1 MATKR
6 FVTKHGLDNNNQTIT
21 NVANPSTDTD
31 AANKQWVTS
40 QISNSGGGTVTSIG
54 STTLTTGGTSTVPTV
69 NLTSGI
75 VTAGTTGSASL
86 IPVVTVDTYGRV
98 TTITTAANPQGT
110 VTSVTGTSPVVSSGG
125 AAPVISMS
133 AASSGVN
140 GYMTGTYATKL
151 DGIATGATDNTGTVT
166 SITTTGANGVT
177 ISGGST
183 QTITT
188 SGTFALALGA
198 ITPTS
203 IVTGTGSFSGD
214 VEFASSIKSP
224 NASNS
229 PITIAPD
236 GTGDVHLNTD
246 SVRIGD
252 NNADATIA
260 TRGTGDLIIT
270 THEGSANEGIVR
282 LYDGVNGDITLTPN
296 GSGQVK
302 VGTDQVV
309 TLVASQTLTNK
320 TLTSPTFTAPALG
333 TPASGTLT
341 NCTFPT
347 LNQNTTGSAGSVANT
362 LTISSPLS
370 GTSYNGSS
378 AVSIGIPVATTSVN
392 GYLSSTDWTTFN
404 NKGSGT
410 VTSVTGTSPVVSS
423 GGATP
428 AISIPVATTSVSG
441 YLSSTDWT
449 TFNNKTSNTGT
460 VTSVSGAGT
469 VSGLTLTGTV
479 TGSGS
484 ITLGGTIATLN
495 QNTTGSAGSV
505 PASGLTGSTLA
516 SGVTASSLTSVGT
529 LTGLSVSGANVLVS
543 AGYGIAYTADQTRIM
558 TPEDNVSGALIRWG
572 SGGVCRFLN
581 GSTES
586 MRLTSTGLGI
596 GTASPQSKFH
606 IGGDGAQTITTPYD
620 IAFNHYYSSWGANAT
635 RTWLKKSWNAT
646 YNDFTYL
653 GVSGNAA
660 NTAFGALI
668 LSNAVPFAV
677 GLGVEGGG
685 VLSTEYLR
693 VSTAG
698 NLGVG
703 TASPSQKLEV
713 LGNAL
718 IGPTSGKMFIGDVGH
733 GTSYPALA
741 HQSYANTTGYALL
754 VPDNGNLFLNKRDVA
769 STVIGFR
776 KNNVDMMVINNDGNV
791 GIGTASP
798 ATRLHIEGASVSYG
812 QVRLLNTSGSGET
825 SVNIGRTGQTL
836 EQRWTIGQGVAGI
849 GDSFG
854 FYTGGLARV
863 VFTTSGNV
871 GIGTA
876 SPSYNLD
883 VTGTLRVTDRI
894 HSNEWIQFTNA
905 TGLYSPTNG
914 AHFLPNASSYGSWKV
929 LGSRNGWCGLEF
941 ETSSNGNVSLMINQ
955 NGGTSG
961 FHNNSVGWQMR
972 WNAGTIYCN
981 KGAHGAGTEA
991 TVLDSSNYTSYALPI
1006 TGGTLT
1012 GQLRLFYGGSPELLF
1027 RHAAYPS
1034 IYGGRLQMLDYG
1046 DGMGINFDTSN
1057 NVDTWGTRMVVRH
1070 NGNVGIGTT
1079 TPSYKLDVS
1088 GTINGTE
1095 HYAGGWFRNSNSGQG
1110 LYNTATGN
1118 HFYSDGQYW
1127 NCAYS
1132 GTQGIRFRNG
1142 HAGGVLGYL
1151 YAETSA
1157 YFGLLNNSGNWAVMV
1172 IPSGGGINL
1181 YGTEVNVAQTLYVHE
1196 ADNKKRVPR
1205 TFVQSGTP
1213 SGTITDGDVWLQ
1225 Y

>member
-320 TLTSPTFTAPALG
+320 TLTSPTLTTPALG

-505 PASGLTGSTLA
+505 PASGITGSTLA

-529 LTGLSVSGANVLVS
+529 LGSLTVSGRISVGDSVAQIYQDGTRLKVRSESTDDVVHFASYGMYLPKVS
-543 AGYGIAYTADQTRIM
+543 QTYNLYLAEGMQMGYGTANPYLSYRLGD
-558 TPEDNVSGALIRWG
+558 LIFR
-572 SGGVCRFLN
+572 SDA
-581 GSTES
+581 TER
-586 MRLTSTGLGI
+586 MRLTAGGSLGI
-596 GTASPQSKFH
+596 GTSSPQSKFH

-620 IAFNHYYSSWGANAT
+620 ITFNHYYSSWGANAT

-653 GVSGNAA
+653 GVTGNNA
-660 NTAFGALI
+660 NTVFGALI

-703 TASPSQKLEV
+703 TV
-713 LGNAL
+713 
-718 IGPTSGKMFIGDVGH
+718 
-733 GTSYPALA
+733 
-741 HQSYANTTGYALL
+741 
-754 VPDNGNLFLNKRDVA
+754 
-769 STVIGFR
+769 
-776 KNNVDMMVINNDGNV
+776 
-791 GIGTASP
+791 
-798 ATRLHIEGASVSYG
+798 
-812 QVRLLNTSGSGET
+812 
-825 SVNIGRTGQTL
+825 
-836 EQRWTIGQGVAGI
+836 
-849 GDSFG
+849 
-854 FYTGGLARV
+854 
-863 VFTTSGNV
+863 
-871 GIGTA
+871 
-876 SPSYNLD
+876 SPSYKLD

-894 HSNEWIQFTNA
+894 HSNEWIQFTNN
-905 TGLYSPTNG
+905 TGLYSPTNS

-941 ETSSNGNVSLMINQ
+941 ETSSNGNVSLMIAQ

-981 KGAHGAGTEA
+981 KGSHGAGTEA
-991 TVLDSSNYTSYALPI
+991 TVLDSSNYSSYALPNNGSWLGDLGSYGYTRQYGFEM
-1006 TGGTLT
+1006 TGGSAVSFL
-1012 GQLRLFYGGSPELLF
+1012 
-1027 RHAAYPS
+1027 
-1034 IYGGRLQMLDYG
+1034 
-1046 DGMGINFDTSN
+1046 
-1057 NVDTWGTRMVVRH
+1057 
-1070 NGNVGIGTT
+1070 
-1079 TPSYKLDVS
+1079 YK
-1088 GTINGTE
+1088 
-1095 HYAGGWFRNSNSGQG
+1095 SGQG
-1110 LYNTATGN
+1110 SILVDGNFIAFEGGGFYSSSNSSGGTMLGMKTIATNTLEFNARASYRRSIQSSGGDDFYIELTAPNPGNTGGDIGLRFHSEAQWWRQIRANVGGFRFTQGSDNSTVPITASNITAEATVTAT
-1118 HFYSDGQYW
+1118 SDVV
-1127 NCAYS
+1127 
-1132 GTQGIRFRNG
+1132 
-1142 HAGGVLGYL
+1142 H
-1151 YAETSA
+1151 
-1157 YFGLLNNSGNWAVMV
+1157 
-1172 IPSGGGINL
+1172 
-1181 YGTEVNVAQTLYVHE
+1181 YG
-1196 ADNKKRVPR
+1196 DRRIPR
-1205 TFVQSGTP
+1205 TFVSSTTP
-1213 SGTITDGDVWLQ
+1213 TGTISDGDVWLQ